1 LGVATQFANTAN
13 IPNLPA
19 MKMFLAII
27 GVAWIGYVAFC
38 VFVFVGLVRMRN
50 WARICIAILG
60 ALKLIFWGLMSIA
73 MMGLRNRMPGTN
85 PATASVSSTFWI
97 GLALIYG
104 LLAMIG
110 LWWVIYFNLKPVR
123 KAFKERDGASLAVE
137 GSGAGGYSFWH
148 VVVIVFAWFLLVGG
162 LWMLA
167 MAFVRVP
174 FWFLGVTFRRFA
186 AASAELVYA
195 GLSFYCGIG
204 LLRRWRMAF
213 RIAVVLQVISF
224 ISLCVALL
232 PGATRQIL
240 AVSVEINQR
249 FGLPS
254 NPQFMESHEAFI
266 RIIYGFSLALIFFWL
281 YALFRCRHIFEG
293 RALESTPGAPID

>member
-1 LGVATQFANTAN
+1 
-13 IPNLPA
+13 
-19 MKMFLAII
+19 
-27 GVAWIGYVAFC
+27 
-38 VFVFVGLVRMRN
+38 MRN
-50 WARICIAILG
+50 WARICISILG

-73 MMGLRNRMPGTN
+73 MIGLRNRMPGTS

-97 GLALIYG
+97 VMALIYG

-110 LWWVIYFNLKPVR
+110 LWWVVYFNLKSVR
-123 KAFKERDGASLAVE
+123 RAFKGRDGESPAVE
-137 GSGAGGYSFWH
+137 GSSAHGYSFWH

-174 FWFLGVTFRRFA
+174 FWFLGITFRGVA
-186 AASAELVYA
+186 AASVELIYA
-195 GLSFYCGIG
+195 GLSFYAGIG
-204 LLRRWRMAF
+204 LLRRRRMAF
-213 RIAVVLQVISF
+213 RTAVALEIVSF
-224 ISLCVALL
+224 ISFCVGLL

-254 NPQFMESHEAFI
+254 NPEFMESHSAFI
-266 RIIYGFSLALIFFWL
+266 RSIYGFSLALIFFWL

-293 RALESTPGAPID
+293 RALDSTAGAPID